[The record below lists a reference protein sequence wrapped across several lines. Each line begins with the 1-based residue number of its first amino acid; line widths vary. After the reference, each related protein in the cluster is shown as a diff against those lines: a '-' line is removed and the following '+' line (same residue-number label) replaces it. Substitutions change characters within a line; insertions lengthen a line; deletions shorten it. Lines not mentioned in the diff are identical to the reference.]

1 MSDIRFVFAGENTE
15 LQHDSVAMLARC
27 FDEWRMFQ
35 TACGN
40 IFPFR
45 EISFVAL
52 AENDKIA
59 GHVGI
64 MPFDVWDG
72 KGKIIHMA
80 GIASVGTDPDYRGRG
95 IAVKLCNNAA
105 EWAEKN
111 GFEYLPLYTSFN
123 RVYESCGWSN
133 YPVRS
138 LSLVNRN
145 AKVKAGRKGAELT
158 AAEKEFIIDCYNRIP
173 EFPGKVI
180 RGSDNSFHGWNRIF
194 RETFFDWYI
203 TSEGY
208 AVTFEGFLAE
218 FFVLDGNA
226 SEIVSGIERAFLPEN
241 YHNIDSLLADGWER
255 EGGMK
260 NPECWHGENVMQR
273 SIYGNIPANLFF
285 SLTDKF

>member
-64 MPFDVWDG
+64 MPFEVWDG

-95 IAVKLCNNAA
+95 ICPKILEILEDRAR
-105 EWAEKN
+105 EK
-111 GFEYLPLYTSFN
+111 GCC
-123 RVYESCGWSN
+123 RVWLE
-133 YPVRS
+133 
-138 LSLVNRN
+138 
-145 AKVKAGRKGAELT
+145 
-158 AAEKEFIIDCYNRIP
+158 
-173 EFPGKVI
+173 
-180 RGSDNSFHGWNRIF
+180 
-194 RETFFDWYI
+194 
-203 TSEGY
+203 
-208 AVTFEGFLAE
+208 
-218 FFVLDGNA
+218 A
-226 SEIVSGIERAFLPEN
+226 SEIGKYVYQKRGFEENEMVLMIEL
-241 YHNIDSLLADGWER
+241 
-255 EGGMK
+255 
-260 NPECWHGENVMQR
+260 
-273 SIYGNIPANLFF
+273 
-285 SLTDKF
+285 